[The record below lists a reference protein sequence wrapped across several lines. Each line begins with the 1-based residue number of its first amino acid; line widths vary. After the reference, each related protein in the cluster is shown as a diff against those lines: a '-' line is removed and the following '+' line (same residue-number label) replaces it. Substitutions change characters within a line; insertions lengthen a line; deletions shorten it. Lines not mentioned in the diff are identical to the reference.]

1 MMLRTGVATSVLQ
14 SLVLPGLDLGAPE
27 DMYVRLD
34 DKARISLRE
43 KVLAFRDGGRAIFDT
58 FFNGFTIATWR
69 DQCAIA
75 DLRLV
80 LHGRGKFI
88 LRFGLHRGGY
98 GHRWLDEMIVDLTAA
113 QPAVAPLAC
122 WPDLTDGMLYFT
134 LEAVGEAT
142 LRAGAYET
150 ATPAVRDV
158 KLGVVITHFNRKR
171 MVLPALRRVRE
182 QLFERGSGYRGK
194 IELIVV
200 DNSRTILAEEAVG
213 VTLIPN
219 RNLGG
224 SGGFMRGLLYLK
236 DRGFSHCL
244 FMDDDASCE
253 IESIRRCYALLR
265 YATSARMAVAG
276 SLMRET
282 EPNRLFEKGARF
294 DGLCRPLKSGLDMRV
309 VGDLLA
315 AERTDQVPD
324 YGAWWFFGFAITA
337 VKHYAFPFFVRG
349 DDIQFSTLNKFEIL
363 TMNGIG
369 CWAEDFSYKS
379 GPLTDYLDTRY
390 HILQNLCVRGASR
403 ASIMRML
410 GRFFFLA
417 ACSYNYGSAR
427 AVTLAISDVLK
438 GPNFWMRDMDM
449 REKRAEIQAFGGAE
463 KMLPIDRTL
472 AAELRRPP
480 HHETGLRRLI
490 RRATLNGFLLPGFML
505 RKDVA
510 FQHKGFAG
518 TLRQVF
524 RSRQVLYEHEPS
536 QTGYFARHDKRRFF
550 AALLDFSGKL
560 ARFAVQ
566 AEPLRRHYRNS
577 IPVMTSEAFWRDIY
591 DDELS
596 VTAGAKLV
604 PLPSSA
610 ALLAEAK

>member
-1 MMLRTGVATSVLQ
+1 MSTLQ
-14 SLVLPGLDLGAPE
+14 SLVLPGLDFGAPE
-27 DMYVRLD
+27 DMYVRLN

-43 KVLAFRDGGRAIFDT
+43 GLLAFRDGGRAIFDT
-58 FFNGFTIATWR
+58 FFNGLTIAAWR

-80 LHGRGKFI
+80 LHGKGKFI
-88 LRFGLHRGGY
+88 LRFGLHRGGHA
-98 GHRWLDEMIVDLTAA
+98 HRWLDEMVVDLTAA
-113 QPAVAPLAC
+113 EPAVAPLTF
-122 WPDLTDGMLYFT
+122 WPDLTEGMLYFT

-142 LRAGAYET
+142 LRTGAYET

-182 QLFERGSGYRGK
+182 QLFEHGSGYRGK

-200 DNSRTILAEEAVG
+200 DNSRTITAEEATG

-236 DRGFSHCL
+236 DNGFSHCL

-265 YATSARMAVAG
+265 FATSARMAVAG

-282 EPNRLFEKGARF
+282 EPNRMFEKGARF
-294 DGLCRPLKSGLDMRV
+294 DGMCRPLKCGLDMRM

-315 AERTDQVPD
+315 AERTDEVPD
-324 YGAWWFFGFAITA
+324 YGAWWFFGFAIAA
-337 VKHYAFPFFVRG
+337 VRHHAFPFFVRG
-349 DDIQFSTLNKFEIL
+349 DDIQFCTLNKFEIL

-369 CWAEDFSYKS
+369 CWGEDFSYKS
-379 GPLTDYLDTRY
+379 GPLPIYLDIRY
-390 HILQNLCVRGASR
+390 HMLQSLCILGASR
-403 ASIMRML
+403 ISIAGVL
-410 GRFFFLA
+410 SRFFFFA
-417 ACSYNYGSAR
+417 ACSYNYGTAR
-427 AVTLAISDVLK
+427 AVTLAIADVLK
-438 GPNFWMRDMDM
+438 GPGFWTQDMDM
-449 REKRAEIQAFGGAE
+449 REKRAEVQAFGGLE

-472 AAELRRPP
+472 LSEMRRPA
-480 HHETGLRRLI
+480 HHESKLRRLV

-505 RKDVA
+505 RNEVA

-518 TLRQVF
+518 TLREVF
-524 RSRQVLYEHEPS
+524 RFRRVLYEHQPS
-536 QTGYFARHDKRRFF
+536 QTGYVAQHDKRQFF
-550 AALLDFSGKL
+550 TALFDFLVKL
-560 ARFAVQ
+560 TRFAVY
-566 AEPLRRHYRNS
+566 AERLRRDYRAK

-591 DDELS
+591 DDELD
-596 VTAGAKLV
+596 GAPQAEIM
-604 PLPSSA
+604 PLPSSVT
-610 ALLAEAK
+610 LLTGSK